1 MKKFENGILY
11 IETQSDLDNEMFINN
26 PSIKEVVIN
35 GNVILIP
42 ENCFNGCK
50 NLRKVTINAKIRFIE
65 SCAFMNCI
73 SLEIISLPNMFIS
86 ISDFAFAN
94 CKKLKIIISQKNI
107 LDKLG
112 VGVYNEQ
119 LLKAKITKGYYSFE
133 GKMEDGTVVN
143 EYFIN
148 FKEYKNFV
156 KKNNQY
162 IDVKLSTVGKP
173 SIANSN
179 KLFANF
185 KKAEHINI
193 HDLNVQNYTDCSE
206 MFANCYNLK
215 EIEMPEKGFKKVK
228 YFDKA
233 FYNNNNLISINFYT
247 SDLSNLCVIEKCFEH
262 CKNLK
267 EIIPPKNTYFPKLRN
282 ASRVFYGC
290 FNIETLDF
298 SNLSFPELKIID
310 KTFAACINL
319 KSLKLP
325 KLNNTMFAYRT
336 FNFCNKLEKIEL
348 FSNKIKLESLYEY
361 EDIMKECS
369 LEDKKEE
376 YFSYN

>member
-1 MKKFENGILY
+1 MKKYKNGVLY
-11 IETQSDLDNEMFINN
+11 VETQSDLADGMFINN
-26 PSIKEVVIN
+26 SLIEYIVID
-35 GNVILIP
+35 GDVILIP

-50 NLRKVTINAKIRFIE
+50 NLKKVTINAKIQFIE
-65 SCAFMNCI
+65 ACAFMDCI
-73 SLEIISLPNMFIS
+73 NLEIISLPDVFTS

-107 LDKLG
+107 LNTIG
-112 VGVYNEQ
+112 IGVYNEN
-119 LLKAKITKGYYSFE
+119 LLKAKVTKGYYSFK

-143 EYFIN
+143 EYFDN
-148 FKEYKNFV
+148 FKEYKKFV
-156 KKNNQY
+156 KKDNQY

-193 HDLNVQNYTDCSE
+193 HDLNVQNCTDCSE

-233 FYNNNNLISINFYT
+233 FYNNRNLIRINFYT
-247 SDLSNLCVIEKCFEH
+247 SDLSNLCIAEKCFEY

-267 EIIPPKNTYFPKLRN
+267 EIIPPKNTNFPYLIDVTK
-282 ASRVFYGC
+282 VFYEC
-290 FNIETLDF
+290 NNIETLDF
-298 SNLSFPELKIID
+298 SNLSFPKLKIIN
-310 KTFAACINL
+310 KTFATCINL

-325 KLNNTMFAYRT
+325 EFKTTMFAYRT
-336 FNFCNKLEKIEL
+336 FNFCNKLEDLTI
-348 FSNKIKLESLYEY
+348 SNKIKLATLDEY
-361 EDIMKECS
+361 KIIMEKCP

-376 YFSYN
+376 YFEV